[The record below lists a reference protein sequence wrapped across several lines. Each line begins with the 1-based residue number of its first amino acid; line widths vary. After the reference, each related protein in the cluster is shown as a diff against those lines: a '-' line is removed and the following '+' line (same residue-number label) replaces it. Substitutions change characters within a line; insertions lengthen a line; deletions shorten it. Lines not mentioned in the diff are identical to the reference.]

1 MGRLHITMGQ
11 LWSGAVIRILTQQ
24 QRKVKAQQARE
35 AEREKIESRTTAT
48 KVQET

>member
-11 LWSGAVIRILTQQ
+11 SRSSAMIRVLTQQ

-35 AEREKIESRTTAT
+35 AEREKIESRATAT
-48 KVQET
+48 KAQET